1 MLFVIDFGVG
11 RHSFLTKN
19 IMKYYKTLIFFVLF
33 NWTNAQK
40 SVKVSYEQKI
50 YYADSFFNQL
60 PENEREKMKIS
71 LSKPTYFELI
81 NNGDFSLFK
90 SVNVKE
96 EIVASKEMNTETS
109 INKGTIIK
117 PFKVWILKDF
127 TKQSFVKSTYVK
139 EQEYYVEQPFLIE
152 ELKYDKR
159 FKVIDGY
166 KCMSAYSVKATND
179 TIQYWYTQEIPIVD
193 GPFSPT
199 TIPGLV
205 LSVESKKKIQYA
217 TKIEFFDK
225 KLIVD
230 GINKQTPFI
239 TNEDLQNKIQESR
252 KPKSYTDEFGK
263 KHESHSVII
272 KNDN

>member
-1 MLFVIDFGVG
+1 
-11 RHSFLTKN
+11 
-19 IMKYYKTLIFFVLF
+19 MKYYKFLIFFVFF

-60 PENEREKMKIS
+60 PENDRGMMRIA

-90 SVNVKE
+90 SVNLRE
-96 EIVASKEMNTETS
+96 EIIASKEVNTETY

-117 PFKVWILKDF
+117 PRTVWILKNF
-127 TKQSFVKSTYVK
+127 TKKFFVESTHVK

-159 FKVIDGY
+159 VKVIDGY
-166 KCMSAYSVKATND
+166 KCMSAYSTNTTND
-179 TIQYWYTQEIPIVD
+179 TIQYWYTQEIPIID
-193 GPFSPT
+193 GPFAPT

-225 KLIVD
+225 KLIID
-230 GINKQTPFI
+230 GINKQTPII
-239 TNEDLQNKIQESR
+239 TNKDLQNKIQESR